1 MFDTT
6 LDGSVLEQSCYP
18 LIRVTF
24 IFFESQYGVP
34 ITIYELS
41 TKVVYD
47 IIPSY
52 PYSIALKIFINSSL
66 MIMVHHRVIHSSD
79 HGKKILEGTLYME
92 CLWIIC
98 VTKFTFEGTK
108 VSRRY
113 LKVEI
118 FYLISYLRTFVPSY
132 DIP

>member
-79 HGKKILEGTLYME
+79 HGKKILRIY
-92 CLWIIC
+92 
-98 VTKFTFEGTK
+98 
-108 VSRRY
+108 SRMTTY
-113 LKVEI
+113 LKIFATRRTNLKIFHSGCPQLPEI
-118 FYLISYLRTFVPSY
+118 QNTFVPSY

>member
-79 HGKKILEGTLYME
+79 HGKKILRIY
-92 CLWIIC
+92 
-98 VTKFTFEGTK
+98 
-108 VSRRY
+108 SRMTTY
-113 LKVEI
+113 LKIFATRRTNLKIFPSGCPQLPEI
-118 FYLISYLRTFVPSY
+118 QNTFVPSY

>member
-79 HGKKILEGTLYME
+79 HGKKILEGTLY
-92 CLWIIC
+92 IY
-98 VTKFTFEGTK
+98 G
-108 VSRRY
+108 VSMDNMCYEMYIRRY
-113 LKVEI
+113 EGKSKV
-118 FYLISYLRTFVPSY
+118 FWISTRLSTLLRR
-132 DIP
+132 